1 MELRTTKDLFS
12 GVALAAF
19 GLYVTLAS
27 TYYNYTSEEGPGPGF
42 LPFWLGIFILILA
55 SCLIVVNQRR
65 PAPGAVQTARSWS
78 GEARA
83 LSGWLAL
90 MVAVVLTP
98 LLGFAVSLMLLTVF
112 IIACLERRSLLSA
125 IIVALGLGIG
135 FHVIFVVV
143 LGLSLPTSPLGF

>member
-1 MELRTTKDLFS
+1 
-12 GVALAAF
+12 
-19 GLYVTLAS
+19 
-27 TYYNYTSEEGPGPGF
+27 
-42 LPFWLGIFILILA
+42 
-55 SCLIVVNQRR
+55 
-65 PAPGAVQTARSWS
+65 
-78 GEARA
+78 
-83 LSGWLAL
+83 

>member
-1 MELRTTKDLFS
+1 MEPRTAKDLFS

-65 PAPGAVQTARSWS
+65 PAPGAVQTVRSWS
-78 GEARA
+78 GETRA